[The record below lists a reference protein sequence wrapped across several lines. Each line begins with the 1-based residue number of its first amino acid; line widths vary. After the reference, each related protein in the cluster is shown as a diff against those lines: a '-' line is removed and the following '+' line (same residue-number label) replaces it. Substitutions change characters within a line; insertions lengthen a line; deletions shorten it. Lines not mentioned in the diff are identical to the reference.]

1 MAIMLLRRTAVI
13 MAFQRMSFAS
23 ALSKQTEDTL
33 EAASLEQLS
42 AAYQKILIQQ
52 NYVDDLEQRKLLAK
66 LARLKGAVESQRFAA
81 PVVSHQPLGFL
92 SSIFRRS
99 ESVPSASKS
108 DERSFTPRI
117 RGMYVF
123 GGVGCGKTA
132 MMDIFYDCLSIKSKQ
147 RTHFH
152 SFMLDVH
159 VRLHKWRQSHAGG
172 MDPVPSVAAG
182 LVQNAW
188 VYCFDEFQVTD
199 VADALIMK
207 SLFSRMLH
215 LGAVFLITSNRAPED
230 LYQGGTQRAEF
241 IPFIDLLN
249 KTHDVHQ
256 MPSLFDYRTLGH
268 RNQGMYAV
276 TSAENPNPLW
286 NVFLM
291 LAKDH
296 HVSIKPSVLT
306 VMMGRELA
314 VPHSAGNIAY
324 FSFDSLCC
332 KPLGAS
338 DYIAI
343 CGSYQLLFIEGIPL
357 LRDRNEVRRF
367 ITLVDNLYE
376 SRVKVFFSAA
386 APIQSLILGLDPT
399 SDETFAWDRLV
410 SRVTEMQTNEYWSQ
424 CDTRNLHGANKS
436 IF

>member
-1 MAIMLLRRTAVI
+1 MAAFHRR
-13 MAFQRMSFAS
+13 SFAS
-23 ALSKQTEDTL
+23 ALHKSSEQTSGAT
-33 EAASLEQLS
+33 SLHQLS
-42 AAYQKILIQQ
+42 AAYEKILVQQ
-52 NYVDDLEQRKLLAK
+52 NYVDDPEQRKLLAK
-66 LARLKGAVESQRFAA
+66 LAHLKDAVESQRLAA
-81 PVVSHQPLGFL
+81 PVDSNQPAGFL
-92 SSIFRRS
+92 SSIFRKVYS
-99 ESVPSASKS
+99 APSVSKS
-108 DERSFTPRI
+108 DELSFTPRI

-132 MMDIFYDCLSIKSKQ
+132 MMDIFYDCLSINGKE

-182 LVQNAW
+182 LVRNAW

-207 SLFSRMLH
+207 SLFSTMLR
-215 LGAVFLITSNRAPED
+215 LGAVFLITSNRAPDD

-241 IPFIDLLN
+241 VPFINLVN
-249 KTHDVHQ
+249 KTHDVHR

-276 TSAENPNPLW
+276 ASAEKSNPLW

-296 HVSIKPSVLT
+296 QVSVKPVVLT
-306 VMMGRELA
+306 VMMGRELH
-314 VPHSAGNIAY
+314 VPHSAGLIAY

-343 CGSYQLLFIEGIPL
+343 CGSYRVLFIEGIPL

-386 APIQSLILGLDPT
+386 ASVQSLILGLDPT
-399 SDETFAWDRLV
+399 SDESFAWDRLV
-410 SRVTEMQTNEYWSQ
+410 SRVTEMQTNEYWTQ
-424 CDTRNLHGANKS
+424 CDRHQLK
-436 IF
+436 